1 MTLALQTA
9 ALFAQPAAAA
19 AWAPIIPKGARI
31 GATGH
36 ATIRVA
42 PPSPTGDVKINRP
55 TYDGPVGFYAQEEG
69 LSMAEAGKRLSE
81 QWALRPALNRLEER
95 LRKAEPDNY
104 VSARVIHQPDWSYTL
119 CFKRDPEATLRK
131 YQVNPRFKAVKAA
144 YIEAELK
151 TLTAPWLKRFDQQRI
166 GTVYGIDPSGGH
178 VSMTLP
184 ITTAEFEAIAVRE
197 GWGDVPA
204 ALRLS
209 FATEHRVPRIDPR
222 VAPLMRGFTS
232 ESQATTMQM
241 ERGESGRVTLDKG
254 CLRLAGNVQAKGPL
268 VVFHRETALGRDA
281 QGDLATIDR
290 RTGKATGRIGE
301 MWSWAGPNP
310 GTEFDGLAEL
320 KTQCGDGPFVNV
332 GNPESDARF
341 EARYARLK

>member
-119 CFKRDPEATLRK
+119 YFKRDPEATLRK

-151 TLTAPWLKRFDQQRI
+151 TLTAPWLKRFAQQRI

-222 VAPLMRGFTS
+222 VAPLMRGRHLLQMRVAQRRVCPDGPPLPADGGRRTLRDCVVSPFVPGP
-232 ESQATTMQM
+232 ESLGHRLAVSTWCL
-241 ERGESGRVTLDKG
+241 VTL
-254 CLRLAGNVQAKGPL
+254 LAPAPVARRLI
-268 VVFHRETALGRDA
+268 T
-281 QGDLATIDR
+281 R
-290 RTGKATGRIGE
+290 RFA
-301 MWSWAGPNP
+301 
-310 GTEFDGLAEL
+310 
-320 KTQCGDGPFVNV
+320 
-332 GNPESDARF
+332 
-341 EARYARLK
+341 